1 MHRPLPSPTPG
12 GGPAA
17 FVPDNIA
24 VLDTQVV
31 LDWLVFRDASAASL
45 GRAIENRS
53 VRWLASAPM
62 LREIERVLDRGVG
75 AAWSP
80 DRAAIRDTCARL
92 AHPVQA
98 AADSTLRCAD
108 PDDQMFIDLAL
119 AVRACWLFT
128 RDKALLRLAPRA
140 RVRGVCV
147 LRPADWQVWQVRQVP
162 PSAHRPAQTLAI
174 PGPVARAC
182 SDAARR
188 MTRPTL
194 ANGAEHGAGDRE

>member
-1 MHRPLPSPTPG
+1 MHQPPPSRPPG
-12 GGPAA
+12 SGPAA
-17 FVPDNIA
+17 FVLDDLA

-31 LDWLVFRDASAASL
+31 FDWLVFRDPSAASL

-80 DRAAIRDTCARL
+80 DRAAIRDTCGRL

-98 AADSTLRCAD
+98 AADSPLRCAD

-140 RVRGVCV
+140 RDRGVCV
-147 LRPADWQVWQVRQVP
+147 LRPADWQVP

-174 PGPVARAC
+174 PGQPARAC
-182 SDAARR
+182 SDAARP
-188 MTRPTL
+188 MTRPTVSN
-194 ANGAEHGAGDRE
+194 AAERGAGHRK